1 VLTHARRAV
10 ALAIAAGVSLLPVMV
25 VVVDGAKRW
34 PGA

>member
-10 ALAIAAGVSLLPVMV
+10 ALAIAAAVSVLPVLA